1 MFAKAPERRMVSI
14 RFFLFAAWIVL
25 IVSLFWDPVTP
36 ALTRPDSGT
45 PFALSNKQVMVQG
58 QVLEQKPYA
67 MGARMFWTM
76 ILPCV
81 PLFLMVFGHEAW
93 RRICPL
99 SFASRIPYYL
109 GLQWLRKSFNRQ
121 TGKVERRPMTL
132 APDSFLARWHFPIQF
147 IFLSAGVTA
156 RLLFINS
163 DREVFAWFFIGIIS
177 AAILTGLFF
186 GGKTWCNYLCPIA
199 PMQRVYTMPRGILET
214 PAHEP
219 KQAVSQSMCRA
230 EDRGQKTEDGKPRD
244 ISVCV
249 SCIQA
254 CPDVDL
260 ERSYWEIFMRPGSRF
275 VYYGY
280 YGMVLMFY
288 VYYYLYSGGWDY
300 YFSGAWTHEENPQ
313 LNQLWNPG
321 FYFSNGYTIDIPK
334 IFAAPLAMIAAILLS
349 YLVWLGIEIL
359 YARIARKIKPNISQ
373 ETIRHHMLMV
383 SAWATFNTFYLFAG
397 RPNIGLMP
405 DWLQTLINTTIV
417 TASTIWL
424 MRNITRS
431 ADDHAEESFAAAM
444 RARVAQSYNAVK
456 DYVRGKPVENL
467 TAREVN
473 ILARLEKEGN

>member
-1 MFAKAPERRMVSI
+1 MFAKAPERRMVSV
-14 RFFLFAAWIVL
+14 RMFLFAAWIVL

-36 ALTRPDSGT
+36 ALTQPDSGT
-45 PFALSNKQVMVQG
+45 PFALSNKPVLVQG

-109 GLQWLRKSFNRQ
+109 GLQWLRKTFNRQ
-121 TGKVERRPMTL
+121 TGRVERRPVTI
-132 APDSFLARWHFPIQF
+132 AQDSFLARWHFPLQF
-147 IFLSAGVTA
+147 IFLSSGVTA

-163 DREVFAWFFIGIIS
+163 DRTVFAFFFIGIIS
-177 AAILTGLFF
+177 AAIITGFLF

-199 PMQRVYTMPRGILET
+199 PMQRIYTMPRGILET
-214 PAHEP
+214 PAHAP
-219 KQAVSQSMCRA
+219 KQAISQSMCRA
-230 EDRGQKTEDGKPRD
+230 PGKDGD
-244 ISVCV
+244 QSICV

-275 VYYGY
+275 AYYGY
-280 YGMVLMFY
+280 FGMVLMFY

-313 LNQLWNPG
+313 LNQLMNVG
-321 FYFSNGYTIDIPK
+321 FYFAGITIPIPK
-334 IFAAPLAMIAAILLS
+334 IIAAPLAMTAAILLA
-349 YLVWLGIEIL
+349 YAFWFGIELL
-359 YARIARKIKPNISQ
+359 YARIARRIKPGISQ

-383 SAWATFNTFYLFAG
+383 CAWATFNTFYLFAG
-397 RPNIGLMP
+397 RPNIALMP
-405 DWLQTLINTTIV
+405 LWLQTVINTTIV
-417 TASTIWL
+417 AASTIWL
-424 MRNITRS
+424 MRNIVRS
-431 ADDHAEESFAAAM
+431 AEDHAEESLAAAL
-444 RARVAQSYNAVK
+444 RSRVKQSYDAVK
-456 DYVRGKPVENL
+456 DLVRGKPVDNL
-467 TAREVN
+467 DAREVN
-473 ILARLEKEGN
+473 ILAKLAKGD

>member
-1 MFAKAPERRMVSI
+1 MFAKAPERRMVSVRMI
-14 RFFLFAAWIVL
+14 LFIAWIVL

-36 ALTRPDSGT
+36 VLTQPDSGT

-58 QVLEQKPYA
+58 QILEQKPYA

-109 GLQWLRKSFNRQ
+109 GLQWLRKTFNRQ
-121 TGKVERRPMTL
+121 TGKVERRP
-132 APDSFLARWHFPIQF
+132 AVIAQDSFLARWHFPLQF

-163 DREVFAWFFIGIIS
+163 DRAVFAFFFIGIIT
-177 AAILTGLFF
+177 AAIITGFLY

-199 PMQRVYTMPRGILET
+199 PMQRIYTMPRGILET
-214 PAHEP
+214 PAHAP
-219 KQAVSQSMCRA
+219 KQAVSQSMCRVP
-230 EDRGQKTEDGKPRD
+230 GKD
-244 ISVCV
+244 SDQSVCV

-275 VYYGY
+275 AYYGY

-300 YFSGAWTHEENPQ
+300 YFSGAWTHEENAQ
-313 LNQLWNPG
+313 LNQLMNPG
-321 FYFSNGYTIDIPK
+321 FFINGQSYNIPK
-334 IFAAPLAMIAAILLS
+334 IIAAPLAMTAAILLA
-349 YLVWLGIEIL
+349 YAFWFGVELL
-359 YARIARKIKPNISQ
+359 YARIARRVKPGISQ

-383 SAWATFNTFYLFAG
+383 CAWATFNTFYLFAG
-397 RPNIGLMP
+397 RPNIALMP
-405 DWLQTLINTTIV
+405 LWLQTTVNTTIV

-424 MRNITRS
+424 MMNIRRR
-431 ADDHAEESFAAAM
+431 AEDHAEESLAAAL
-444 RARVAQSYNAVK
+444 RSRVKQSYESVK
-456 DYVRGKPVENL
+456 DFVRGKPVENL
-467 TAREVN
+467 DAREVN
-473 ILARLEKEGN
+473 ILAKLAKGD